1 MSTSEGRKIRKNLSI
16 LVIEMK
22 FVGTPDAIWRMDG
35 IILGALLASH
45 LLCYWFLYFSQGFS
59 NFLSPQNQ
67 HF

>member
-22 FVGTPDAIWRMDG
+22 FVGTPVAIWRMDG

-45 LLCYWFLYFSQGFS
+45 LLCY
-59 NFLSPQNQ
+59 
-67 HF
+67 